1 MADAEATME
10 NEANEDPNEEELV
23 EYEDNENQE
32 EAPEDAAGAEIKG
45 SYAGA
50 STASFQDMLLKNELM
65 SAIRDA
71 GFEHP
76 SEVQHNA
83 IPAAMTGQ
91 DVICQAKSGM
101 GKTAVFV
108 LATLQQID
116 PKDGQVDTVVLVHT
130 RELAFQIAS
139 EFTRFSKY
147 LKSSNG
153 VKIGVVYGGVP
164 FEDDKTKLNK
174 EKPHVLIGTPGRM
187 MHLVREDVVDLTKVQ
202 RFIMD
207 ECDNI
212 LGELKMRRQ
221 LQEVFKATPK
231 TKQVMLFSATIS
243 EETKKLCR
251 KFTKNAEEIYVDDS
265 KLTLHGLQ
273 QYFVKLSESEKNR
286 KLNDLLDALE
296 FNQVVIFVKSRQRA
310 AQLNK
315 LLRKCA
321 FPSECVYGSLSQT
334 ERLAV
339 YQKFKNFKCRILVS
353 TDLFG
358 RGVDI
363 EKVNIVIN
371 YDMPD
376 DSDKYLH
383 RVGRAGR
390 FGTKG
395 LGISFVCTDE
405 EETVLST
412 IQSRFEVKIEPLPN
426 EVDTSTYMAS

>member
-1 MADAEATME
+1 MADGEATME
-10 NEANEDPNEEELV
+10 NDANEDPNEEELV
-23 EYEDNENQE
+23 EYEDNDNQE

-164 FEDDKTKLNK
+164 FEDDKTKLDK
-174 EKPHVLIGTPGRM
+174 DKPHILIGTPGRM
-187 MHLVREDVVDLTKVQ
+187 MHLVREDVVDLSKTQ
-202 RFIMD
+202 RFVLD

-212 LGELKMRRQ
+212 LCELKMRRQ

-231 TKQVMLFSATIS
+231 TKQVMLFSATIN

-251 KFTKNAEEIYVDDS
+251 KFTKNAEEIYVDDN

-273 QYFVKLSESEKNR
+273 QYFVKLSGRR
-286 KLNDLLDALE
+286 KTA
-296 FNQVVIFVKSRQRA
+296 S
-310 AQLNK
+310 
-315 LLRKCA
+315 
-321 FPSECVYGSLSQT
+321 STTSWMHLSST
-334 ERLAV
+334 RL
-339 YQKFKNFKCRILVS
+339 
-353 TDLFG
+353 
-358 RGVDI
+358 
-363 EKVNIVIN
+363 
-371 YDMPD
+371 
-376 DSDKYLH
+376 
-383 RVGRAGR
+383 
-390 FGTKG
+390 
-395 LGISFVCTDE
+395 
-405 EETVLST
+405 
-412 IQSRFEVKIEPLPN
+412 
-426 EVDTSTYMAS
+426 

>member
-1 MADAEATME
+1 MTTSVVEPAAETE
-10 NEANEDPNEEELV
+10 PQEDDLV
-23 EYEDNENQE
+23 EYEEVDGQE
-32 EAPEDAAGAEIKG
+32 DLQEDAQVQEVKG

-50 STASFQDMLLKNELM
+50 STASFQDMLLKTELM

-76 SEVQHNA
+76 SEVQHSA
-83 IPAAMTGQ
+83 IPAAMTGT

-116 PKDGQVDTVVLVHT
+116 PKDGEVDTLVVVHT
-130 RELAFQIAS
+130 RELAFQIAA

-147 LKSSNG
+147 LKATNG

-164 FEDDKTKLNK
+164 FDDNKRMIDK
-174 EKPHVLIGTPGRM
+174 EKPHVLIGTPGRL
-187 MHLVREDVVDLTKVQ
+187 MHLVREKVANLDKVQ

-207 ECDNI
+207 ECDNMLLEI
-212 LGELKMRRQ
+212 GMRRQ

-243 EETKKLCR
+243 DEVKKLCC
-251 KFTKNAEEIYVDDS
+251 KFTKNAEEIYVDDN

-273 QYFVKLSESEKNR
+273 QYYVKLNEAEKNR

-310 AQLNK
+310 SQLNT

-321 FPSECVYGSLSQT
+321 FPSECVHGSMSQT
-334 ERLAV
+334 ERLNI

-395 LGISFVCTDE
+395 LGVSFISNNDE
-405 EETVLST
+405 QNVLDS
-412 IQSRFEVKIEPLPN
+412 IQSRFEVKVEPLPN
-426 EVDTSTYMAS
+426 EVDTKTYL

>member
-1 MADAEATME
+1 MTTSVVEPAAETE
-10 NEANEDPNEEELV
+10 PQEDDLV
-23 EYEDNENQE
+23 EYEEVDGQE
-32 EAPEDAAGAEIKG
+32 DLQEDAQVQEVKG

-50 STASFQDMLLKNELM
+50 STASFQDMLLKTELM

-76 SEVQHNA
+76 SEVQHSA
-83 IPAAMTGQ
+83 IPAAMTGT

-116 PKDGQVDTVVLVHT
+116 PKDGEVDTLVVVHT
-130 RELAFQIAS
+130 RELAFQIAA

-147 LKSSNG
+147 LKATNG

-164 FEDDKTKLNK
+164 FDDNKRMIDK
-174 EKPHVLIGTPGRM
+174 EKPHVLIGTPGRL
-187 MHLVREDVVDLTKVQ
+187 MHLVREKVANLDKVQ

-207 ECDNI
+207 ECDNMLLEI
-212 LGELKMRRQ
+212 GMRRQ

-243 EETKKLCR
+243 DEVKKLCC
-251 KFTKNAEEIYVDDS
+251 KFTKNAEEIYVDDN

-273 QYFVKLSESEKNR
+273 QYYVKLNEAEKNR

-310 AQLNK
+310 SQLNT

-321 FPSECVYGSLSQT
+321 FPSECVHGSMSQT
-334 ERLAV
+334 ERLNI

-395 LGISFVCTDE
+395 LGVSFISNSDE
-405 EETVLST
+405 QNVLDS
-412 IQSRFEVKIEPLPN
+412 IQSRFEVKVEPLPN
-426 EVDTSTYMAS
+426 EVDTKTYL

>member
-1 MADAEATME
+1 MPNSEVEPAAVETE
-10 NEANEDPNEEELV
+10 PQEDDLV
-23 EYEDNENQE
+23 EYEDVDGQEELQEESQNQE
-32 EAPEDAAGAEIKG
+32 VKG

-50 STASFQDMLLKNELM
+50 STASFQDMLLKTELM

-76 SEVQHNA
+76 SEVQHSA
-83 IPAAMTGQ
+83 IPAAMTGT

-116 PKDGQVDTVVLVHT
+116 PKDGEVDTLVLVHT
-130 RELAFQIAS
+130 RELAFQIAA
-139 EFTRFSKY
+139 EFTRFAKY
-147 LKSSNG
+147 LKATNG

-164 FEDDKTKLNK
+164 FEDNRRMIEK
-174 EKPHVLIGTPGRM
+174 EKPHVLIGTPGRL
-187 MHLVREDVVDLTKVQ
+187 MHLVREKVANLEKVQ

-207 ECDNI
+207 ECDNMLLEI
-212 LGELKMRRQ
+212 RMRRQ

-243 EETKKLCR
+243 DEVKKLCC
-251 KFTKNAEEIYVDDS
+251 KFTKNAEEIYVDDN

-273 QYFVKLSESEKNR
+273 QYYVKLSEAEKNR

-310 AQLNK
+310 SQLNT

-321 FPSECVYGSLSQT
+321 FPSECVHGSMSQT
-334 ERLAV
+334 ERLDI

-395 LGISFVCTDE
+395 LGVSFISNNDE
-405 EETVLST
+405 QTVLDS
-412 IQSRFEVKIEPLPN
+412 IQSRFEVKVEPLPN
-426 EVDTSTYMAS
+426 EVDTKTYL

>member
-1 MADAEATME
+1 MTAAESRPAGDTE
-10 NEANEDPNEEELV
+10 QQEDDLV
-23 EYEDNENQE
+23 EYEDVDQQE
-32 EAPEDAAGAEIKG
+32 DLQEDAQSMEIKG
-45 SYAGA
+45 SYAGS
-50 STASFQDMLLKNELM
+50 STASFQDMLLKTELM

-76 SEVQHNA
+76 SEVQHLA
-83 IPAAMTGQ
+83 IPAAMTGT

-116 PKDGQVDTVVLVHT
+116 PKENEIDTLVVVHT
-130 RELAFQIAS
+130 RELAFQIAA
-139 EFTRFSKY
+139 EFTRFAKH
-147 LKSSNG
+147 LKATNG
-153 VKIGVVYGGVP
+153 VRIGVVYGGVP
-164 FEDDKTKLNK
+164 FEDNKKMMQK
-174 EKPHVLIGTPGRM
+174 EKPHILIGTPGRL
-187 MHLVREDVVDLTKVQ
+187 MHLVREKVANLEKVQ

-207 ECDNI
+207 ECDNMLSEI
-212 LGELKMRRQ
+212 RMRRQ

-231 TKQVMLFSATIS
+231 SKQVMLFSATIPD
-243 EETKKLCR
+243 EVKKLCC
-251 KFTKNAEEIYVDDS
+251 KFTKEAEEIYVDDS

-273 QYFVKLSESEKNR
+273 QYYVKLDEAEKNR

-310 AQLNK
+310 SQLNI

-321 FPSECVYGSLSQT
+321 FPSECVHGAMSQT
-334 ERLAV
+334 ERLSI

-371 YDMPD
+371 YDMAD

-395 LGISFVCTDE
+395 LGVSFIANGE
-405 EETVLST
+405 EQKVLDA
-412 IQSRFEVKIEPLPN
+412 IQSRFEVKVERLPN
-426 EVDTSTYMAS
+426 EVDTKTYL

>member
-1 MADAEATME
+1 MTTSEVEPAAETE
-10 NEANEDPNEEELV
+10 PQEDDLV
-23 EYEDNENQE
+23 EYEEVDGQE
-32 EAPEDAAGAEIKG
+32 DLQEDAQVQEVKG

-50 STASFQDMLLKNELM
+50 STASFQDMLLKTELM

-76 SEVQHNA
+76 SEVQHSA
-83 IPAAMTGQ
+83 IPAAMTGT

-116 PKDGQVDTVVLVHT
+116 PKDGEVDTLVVVHT
-130 RELAFQIAS
+130 RELAFQIAA

-147 LKSSNG
+147 LKATNG

-164 FEDDKTKLNK
+164 FDDNKRMIDK
-174 EKPHVLIGTPGRM
+174 EKPHVLIGTPGRL
-187 MHLVREDVVDLTKVQ
+187 MHLVREKVANLDKVQ

-207 ECDNI
+207 ECDNMLLEI
-212 LGELKMRRQ
+212 GMRRQ

-243 EETKKLCR
+243 DEVKKLCC
-251 KFTKNAEEIYVDDS
+251 KFTKNAEEIYVDDN

-273 QYFVKLSESEKNR
+273 QYYVKLSEAEKNR

-310 AQLNK
+310 SQLNT

-321 FPSECVYGSLSQT
+321 FPSECVHGSMSQT
-334 ERLAV
+334 ERLNI

-395 LGISFVCTDE
+395 LGVSFISNNDE
-405 EETVLST
+405 QNVLDS
-412 IQSRFEVKIEPLPN
+412 IQSRFEVKVEPLPN
-426 EVDTSTYMAS
+426 EVDTKTYL

>member
-1 MADAEATME
+1 MTTSEVEPVAETE
-10 NEANEDPNEEELV
+10 PQEDDLV
-23 EYEDNENQE
+23 EYEEVDGQE
-32 EAPEDAAGAEIKG
+32 ELQEDAQGQEVKG

-50 STASFQDMLLKNELM
+50 STASFQDMLLKTELM

-76 SEVQHNA
+76 SEVQHSA
-83 IPAAMTGQ
+83 IPAAMTGT

-116 PKDGQVDTVVLVHT
+116 PKDGEVDTLVVVHT
-130 RELAFQIAS
+130 RELAFQIAA
-139 EFTRFSKY
+139 EFTRFAKY
-147 LKSSNG
+147 LKATNG

-164 FEDDKTKLNK
+164 FDDNKRMIDK
-174 EKPHVLIGTPGRM
+174 EKPHVLIGTPGRL
-187 MHLVREDVVDLTKVQ
+187 MHLVREKVANLEKVQ

-207 ECDNI
+207 ECDNMLLEI
-212 LGELKMRRQ
+212 GMRRQ

-243 EETKKLCR
+243 DEVKKLCC
-251 KFTKNAEEIYVDDS
+251 KFTKNAEEIYVDDN

-273 QYFVKLSESEKNR
+273 QYYVKLSEAEKNR

-310 AQLNK
+310 SQLNT

-321 FPSECVYGSLSQT
+321 FPSECVHGSMSQT
-334 ERLAV
+334 ERLNI

-395 LGISFVCTDE
+395 LGVSFISNNDE
-405 EETVLST
+405 QTVLDS
-412 IQSRFEVKIEPLPN
+412 IQSRFEVKVEPLPN
-426 EVDTSTYMAS
+426 EVDTKTYL

>member
-1 MADAEATME
+1 MTTSEVEPATVE
-10 NEANEDPNEEELV
+10 TEPQEDDLV
-23 EYEDNENQE
+23 EYEEVDGQEELQE
-32 EAPEDAAGAEIKG
+32 EAQNQEVKG

-50 STASFQDMLLKNELM
+50 STASFQDMLLKTELM

-76 SEVQHNA
+76 SEVQHSA
-83 IPAAMTGQ
+83 IPAAMTGT

-116 PKDGQVDTVVLVHT
+116 PKDGEVDTLVLVHT
-130 RELAFQIAS
+130 RELAFQIAA
-139 EFTRFSKY
+139 EFTRFAKY
-147 LKSSNG
+147 LKATNG

-164 FEDDKTKLNK
+164 FEDNRKMIEK
-174 EKPHVLIGTPGRM
+174 EKPHVLIGTPGRL
-187 MHLVREDVVDLTKVQ
+187 MHLTREKVANLEKVQ

-207 ECDNI
+207 ECDNMLLEI
-212 LGELKMRRQ
+212 KMRRQ

-243 EETKKLCR
+243 DEVKKLCC
-251 KFTKNAEEIYVDDS
+251 KFTKNAEEIYVDDN

-273 QYFVKLSESEKNR
+273 QYFVKLSEAEKNR

-296 FNQVVIFVKSRQRA
+296 FNQVVIFVRSRQRA
-310 AQLNK
+310 SQLNT

-321 FPSECVYGSLSQT
+321 FPSECVHGSMSQT
-334 ERLAV
+334 ERLNI

-395 LGISFVCTDE
+395 LGVSFISNNDE
-405 EETVLST
+405 QTVLDS
-412 IQSRFEVKIEPLPN
+412 IQSRFEVKVEPLPN
-426 EVDTSTYMAS
+426 EVDTKTYL